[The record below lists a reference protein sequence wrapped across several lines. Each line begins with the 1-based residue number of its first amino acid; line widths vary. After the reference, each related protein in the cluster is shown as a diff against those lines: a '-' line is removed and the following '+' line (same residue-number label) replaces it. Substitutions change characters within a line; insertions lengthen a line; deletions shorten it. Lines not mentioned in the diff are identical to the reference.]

1 MSLFDLYTTKVIETM
16 KNDKTSVYNKVR
28 LQFIGRHIL
37 WY

>member
-16 KNDKTSVYNKVR
+16 KSDKQSVYNKVR

-37 WY
+37 